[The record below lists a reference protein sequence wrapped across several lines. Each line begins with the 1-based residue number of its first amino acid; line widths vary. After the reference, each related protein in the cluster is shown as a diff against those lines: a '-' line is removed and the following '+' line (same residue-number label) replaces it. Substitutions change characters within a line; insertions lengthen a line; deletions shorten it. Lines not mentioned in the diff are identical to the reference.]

1 MRLLNSSSIIISFL
15 RYSADFDSNYSS
27 YISCVMSIIEAQFYS
42 FLALKFLRNSLKLGS
57 RLAILLILSF
67 RFLPGSS
74 LYVYTNYCNF
84 LISAIVF
91 GLLATALLF
100 GLFLLAKK
108 SICDSWYLFL
118 LGSLKICEGAFLDA
132 KHIRC

>member
-1 MRLLNSSSIIISFL
+1 
-15 RYSADFDSNYSS
+15 
-27 YISCVMSIIEAQFYS
+27 MSIIEAQFYS

-108 SICDSWYLFL
+108 SI
-118 LGSLKICEGAFLDA
+118 
-132 KHIRC
+132 